1 MFFVAAV
8 AVAIACVFL
17 IPRTRINTDMT
28 RYLPD
33 DSRMKQGI
41 EQMTEEFGEEG
52 VGTGVTRVMFWSLPD
67 SLRVTTKEELA
78 AIDGVS
84 SILYQQ
90 GIEEYNRGEKVLYEL
105 LCGNQRSQ
113 REIAEEISDK
123 YGDNVVVETSEQ
135 GTTAP
140 IGVIL
145 IAFVLLLIVL
155 FIMCES
161 WLEPPIFLVAIGV
174 AVAVNMGTNAL
185 LRSVSATTNSIAA
198 ILQLVLSIDYSII
211 LMNRYRQERSSGNS
225 DKYSAM
231 TIALKK
237 ASSSIVSS
245 AFTTIV
251 GLMAL
256 VFMKFK
262 IGADMGIVLAKGV
275 LCSLVSIF
283 TVLPTLILAGDEAI
297 EKAKKKVLQF
307 KTERLAG
314 FSIKYSIPLAVFF
327 VAIFAAA
334 FLLHKRTDITFSS
347 EQKSEITEY
356 FPQKNIIVLLYENAD
371 ADRVIAL
378 ADTLSE
384 NENVKSFISYPS
396 LMQKGLTAQDTKKL
410 VDGLPTNGYNI
421 SDDVINMVVDVIYFM
436 ASTTLSDETMSLHD
450 LALLAVDYGT
460 DSTISAHFGR
470 PFAIGKNELQD
481 LNSFVTLT
489 DTTLIDS
496 PMTAEELSGILG
508 VDQELV
514 SILCPEEQTMSIRE
528 MIQSAKE
535 LIDESTIHKHPIVK
549 TPEPQHVEQLEQVEQ
564 QEVPLDEVA
573 IDSLITEE
581 DLAPAETASVSDEDR
596 IYTDSTMFLRQ
607 HTSDEIAHIIG
618 MKENPASLIFTLYG
632 RTTGQKT
639 KTMSLYDFIHFIIN
653 DLANRKMFA
662 SRIDQE
668 SRKWLREKDDLMTET
683 LRLGKVKVVEE
694 ETVVIAKE
702 EPIETP
708 VEVVTPQVVVPQTI
722 ATHEGPM
729 PVATVSEENNEY
741 LEKLNQAERIMDIA
755 TEGRL
760 YNAAGM
766 QAMLGELGT
775 VMKLRDIELAY
786 LYHGITHF
794 KRNNVKLS
802 AEEIVAT
809 LNDSII
815 DSPRFAPWINDE
827 MRSGLDKVNTSIAEN
842 LGRLRGEKY
851 SQAIVFTELPKE
863 SDETNAFVEAL
874 ATQCDTQLAGNH
886 YLIGESVMMNEM
898 RNQFGNE
905 MLLVTLI
912 TVLSIFLIVALT
924 FRSLVVPAI
933 LVMTVM
939 TAVYINVTLSGL
951 FGDLLYLAYLI
962 MQSILMGAT
971 IDYGILFTNNYR
983 EARVKLNKLDSIS
996 KAYKMSTHT
1005 IITSGMIMTLA
1016 PLAMSFMLDDPTIVM
1031 ILRCIA
1037 VGAFACLLL
1046 IIFILPGLLAAFDR
1060 FVIKRRPKKESK
1072 PIE

>member
-1 MFFVAAV
+1 
-8 AVAIACVFL
+8 
-17 IPRTRINTDMT
+17 MT

-33 DSRMKQGI
+33 NSRMKQGI

-84 SILYQQ
+84 SILYQE

-113 REIAEEISDK
+113 REIADEISDK
-123 YGDNVVVETSEQ
+123 YGNNVVIETSEQ

-140 IGVIL
+140 LGVIL

-161 WLEPPIFLVAIGV
+161 WLEPLIFLVAIGV

-211 LMNRYRQERSSGNS
+211 LMNRYRQERSSGS
-225 DKYSAM
+225 EKFSAM
-231 TIALKK
+231 TVALKK

-307 KTERLAG
+307 RTERLAG

-334 FLLHKRTDITFSS
+334 FLLHKRTEITFSS
-347 EQKSEITEY
+347 EQKSEIAQY

-378 ADTLSE
+378 SDSLSE
-384 NENVKSFISYPS
+384 NKNVTSFISYPS
-396 LMQKGLTAQDTKKL
+396 LMQKGLTAPDTKKM
-410 VDGLPTNGYNI
+410 VDGLPNNGYAI
-421 SDDVINMVVDVIYFM
+421 SDDVVNMAVDVIYFM
-436 ASTTLSDETMSLHD
+436 ASTNLSEETMSLHD

-460 DSTISAHFGR
+460 DSTISAYFGR
-470 PFAIGKNELQD
+470 PFAIGQNELQD

-489 DTTLIDS
+489 DTTMIDS
-496 PMTAEELSGILG
+496 PLTAEELSSILG

-514 SILCPEEQTMSIRE
+514 SILCPDDQTMSIRE

-535 LIDESTIHKHPIVK
+535 LIDESTVPQHPSVK
-549 TPEPQHVEQLEQVEQ
+549 TPEPQHIEPQNVEP
-564 QEVPLDEVA
+564 QEVVLDEVA
-573 IDSLITEE
+573 IDTLVTEE
-581 DLAPAETASVSDEDR
+581 DLAPTETASVSDEDR
-596 IYTDSTMFLRQ
+596 IYTDSTAFLRQ
-607 HTSDEIAHIIG
+607 HTSDELAHIIG
-618 MKENPASLIFTLYG
+618 MKENPASLIFILYG

-662 SRIDQE
+662 SRIDEE

-683 LRLGKVKVVEE
+683 LRSGKAVVVEE
-694 ETVVIAKE
+694 DTVVEVE
-702 EPIETP
+702 EEATETPIEVVTP
-708 VEVVTPQVVVPQTI
+708 QVVTPQVVVPQVVAPQEEPVPE
-722 ATHEGPM
+722 ATM
-729 PVATVSEENNEY
+729 SEENNEY

-755 TEGRL
+755 TEGSL
-760 YNAAGM
+760 YNAVGM
-766 QAMLGELGT
+766 QALLSELGT

-794 KRNNVKLS
+794 EKNNMKLS
-802 AEEIVAT
+802 AEELMAT

-827 MRSGLDKVNTSIAEN
+827 MRSGMERVNVSIAEN

-851 SQAIVFTELPKE
+851 SQGIVFTELPKE
-863 SDETNAFVEAL
+863 SDETNDFVEAL
-874 ATQCDTQLAGNH
+874 AAQCDTQLAGDH

-898 RNQFGNE
+898 RNQFSGE

-983 EARVKLNKLDSIS
+983 EARVTHNKLNSICQ
-996 KAYKMSTHT
+996 AYKMSTHT

-1046 IIFILPGLLAAFDR
+1046 IIFILPGLLAACDR
-1060 FVIKRRPKKESK
+1060 FVIRRRPKKESK